1 MDVNKA
7 LGILEFDCDVTEL
20 TFDKLKRKYHK
31 LALKHHPDKNGNTK
45 TFQDINCAY
54 NYLSSIVL
62 NTVNDNSQHNNND
75 TYNCILQL
83 FLNGILQGKYSDI
96 FSKIIN
102 EIVTGCKNISMQLFE
117 ELDKQTSIDIYSFLS
132 KYKNIFHI
140 NQETLNIVRNI
151 VLEKCKE
158 DQLFILNPSIDDLF
172 ENNFYKLYVNN
183 SLYLVPLWHNELYFD
198 GLTRDIIVKCVPELP
213 NNVDIDQ
220 DNNLI
225 VNLYIP
231 FSVSLL
237 EDIYITFYLG
247 KQLINIPIIDLKFK
261 SIQTY
266 ILKEKGITKIKEHDD
281 ISDINMYDITNKSDI
296 IIKICFT

>member
-7 LGILEFDCDVTEL
+7 LGILEFDCHITEL
-20 TFDKLKRKYHK
+20 SFDKLKRKYHK

-62 NTVNDNSQHNNND
+62 NTLNDNHQNND
-75 TYNCILQL
+75 TYTYILQL

-102 EIVTGCKNISMQLFE
+102 EIVNGCKNISMQLFE
-117 ELDKQTSIDIYSFLS
+117 ELDKQTSIDIYSFLT

-213 NNVDIDQ
+213 DNVDIDQ